1 MASEY
6 GANATITGSLNVDGN
21 IDLGSGDDDID
32 LDNNT
37 LFVDADQDK
46 VGIGLTNPSHKF
58 DVNGDI
64 RIRGNDIRDNSGNSA
79 ISFDGSANTEINGT
93 LSVSGSLSHEDFIL
107 AELSIP
113 GVDLQTD
120 TNAFRFNCPY
130 NLNVEGL
137 LLAIDQHTTSGNVTV
152 TVTNSTDA
160 NQMISLSITGTNQ
173 SANTSTVSN
182 AQCDQGDV
190 ITVAITATP
199 ANAQG
204 LRMALQFR
212 RRL

>member
-1 MASEY
+1 MGSEY
-6 GANATITGSLNVDGN
+6 GANAIITGSLNVDGN
-21 IDLGSGDDDID
+21 IDLGNGDDDID

-137 LLAIDQHTTSGNVTV
+137 SLAIDQHTTSGNVTV

>member
-1 MASEY
+1 MSEY
-6 GANATITGSLNVDGN
+6 GANANITGSLIVDGD

-137 LLAIDQHTTSGNVTV
+137 ILALDQHTTSGDVTV

>member
-1 MASEY
+1 MSEY
-6 GANATITGSLNVDGN
+6 GANAFITGSLNVDGN
-21 IDLGSGDDDID
+21 IDLGTGDDDID

-93 LSVSGSLSHEDFIL
+93 LSVSGSLSYEDFIL

-137 LLAIDQHTTSGNVTV
+137 LLALDQHTTSGNVTV

-173 SANTSTVSN
+173 SANTFTVSN
-182 AQCDQGDV
+182 AQCDLGDV

-204 LRMALQFR
+204 LRMGLQVR

>member
-1 MASEY
+1 MSEY
-6 GANATITGSLNVDGN
+6 GANANITGSLIVDGD
-21 IDLGSGDDDID
+21 IDLGSGNDDID
-32 LDNNT
+32 LDSNT

-93 LSVSGSLSHEDFIL
+93 LSVSGALSHEDFIL

-120 TNAFRFNCPY
+120 TNAFRFNCPH
-130 NLNVEGL
+130 NMNVEGL

-190 ITVAITATP
+190 ITVAITETP

-204 LRMALQFR
+204 LRMALQIR

>member
-1 MASEY
+1 MSEY
-6 GANATITGSLNVDGN
+6 GANAFITGSLNVDGN

-137 LLAIDQHTTSGNVTV
+137 LLAIDQHTTSGDVTV

>member
-1 MASEY
+1 M
-6 GANATITGSLNVDGN
+6 
-21 IDLGSGDDDID
+21 
-32 LDNNT
+32 
-37 LFVDADQDK
+37 
-46 VGIGLTNPSHKF
+46 
-58 DVNGDI
+58 
-64 RIRGNDIRDNSGNSA
+64 
-79 ISFDGSANTEINGT
+79 
-93 LSVSGSLSHEDFIL
+93 
-107 AELSIP
+107 
-113 GVDLQTD
+113 
-120 TNAFRFNCPY
+120 
-130 NLNVEGL
+130 
-137 LLAIDQHTTSGNVTV
+137 LAIDQHTTSGNVTV

>member
-1 MASEY
+1 M
-6 GANATITGSLNVDGN
+6 
-21 IDLGSGDDDID
+21 
-32 LDNNT
+32 
-37 LFVDADQDK
+37 
-46 VGIGLTNPSHKF
+46 
-58 DVNGDI
+58 
-64 RIRGNDIRDNSGNSA
+64 
-79 ISFDGSANTEINGT
+79 
-93 LSVSGSLSHEDFIL
+93 

-130 NLNVEGL
+130 NLDVGGL
-137 LLAIDQHTTSGNVTV
+137 VLSLDQHTTSGNVTV

-160 NQMISLSITGTNQ
+160 NQMISLSITGTNR
-173 SANTSTVSN
+173 SANTFAVSN

-204 LRMALQFR
+204 LRMGLQFR

>member
-1 MASEY
+1 MTTEY
-6 GANATITGSLNVDGN
+6 GRDARITGSLQIDGDV
-21 IDLGSGDDDID
+21 DLGSGDDDVSID
-32 LDNNT
+32 RDT
-37 LFVDADQDK
+37 LYIDADVNR
-46 VGIGLTNPSHKF
+46 VGIGVTAPSASLHV
-58 DVNGDI
+58 VNNVQI
-64 RIRGNDIRDNSGNSA
+64 
-79 ISFDGSANTEINGT
+79 DGA
-93 LSVSGSLSHEDFIL
+93 LSHEDYIL

-130 NLNVEGL
+130 NLDVGGL
-137 LLAIDQHTTSGNVTV
+137 VLALDQHTTSGNVTV

-160 NQMISLSITGTNQ
+160 NQMISLSITDTNQ
-173 SANTSTVSN
+173 FANTFTVSN
-182 AQCDQGDV
+182 AQCDLGDV

-204 LRMALQFR
+204 LRMGLQVR